1 MADLGAAVAHERA
14 GSLERDLGA
23 GPQVDDEPD
32 ADRVDERADV
42 GGREALEVVGAQQD
56 AGGRRP
62 AVVERQAAEVA
73 DVDRALEA
81 DPACAHPSSLR
92 TGRGSTSRPGDR
104 GYPRPMTLRRLI
116 LLPVLLAAL
125 VAVGGCGG
133 DDEGSGGGAS
143 STADFCGD
151 VKKILDANSDAQ
163 GEPTDINAFGKAIDQ
178 LQKLQPPDE
187 IADDFHTVMDAYEAQ
202 KPEDIDQA
210 KVQAAGKRLTP
221 WLEKNC
227 KVSA

>member
-1 MADLGAAVAHERA
+1 M
-14 GSLERDLGA
+14 
-23 GPQVDDEPD
+23 
-32 ADRVDERADV
+32 
-42 GGREALEVVGAQQD
+42 
-56 AGGRRP
+56 
-62 AVVERQAAEVA
+62 
-73 DVDRALEA
+73 
-81 DPACAHPSSLR
+81 
-92 TGRGSTSRPGDR
+92 
-104 GYPRPMTLRRLI
+104 
-116 LLPVLLAAL
+116 
-125 VAVGGCGG
+125 
-133 DDEGSGGGAS
+133 
-143 STADFCGD
+143 
-151 VKKILDANSDAQ
+151 KKILDANSDAK

>member
-1 MADLGAAVAHERA
+1 
-14 GSLERDLGA
+14 
-23 GPQVDDEPD
+23 
-32 ADRVDERADV
+32 
-42 GGREALEVVGAQQD
+42 
-56 AGGRRP
+56 
-62 AVVERQAAEVA
+62 
-73 DVDRALEA
+73 
-81 DPACAHPSSLR
+81 
-92 TGRGSTSRPGDR
+92 
-104 GYPRPMTLRRLI
+104 MTLRRLI

-125 VAVGGCGG
+125 VAVAGCGG

-151 VKKILDANSDAQ
+151 VKKILDANSDAK